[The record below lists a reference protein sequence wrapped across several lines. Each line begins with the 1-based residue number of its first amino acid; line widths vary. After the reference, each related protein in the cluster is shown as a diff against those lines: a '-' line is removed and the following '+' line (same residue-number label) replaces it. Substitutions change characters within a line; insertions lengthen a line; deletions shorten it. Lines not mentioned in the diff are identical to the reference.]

1 MSSNKPRMRSLSYH
15 IKRIVMLSFFLAC
28 AFTHNCWAIN
38 LPYLDKAKIRLF
50 IAPDSQEYGE
60 IVLKNP
66 SPEPRTMRLYLEDW
80 YYTPGG
86 DGSKTFVAAG
96 TTSRSCASWIS
107 FSPAEFTIP
116 ANGQQRVSY
125 TLKLPQNAALEG
137 GYYAVLFF
145 ESAVGQVVQQEEG
158 AGLNLVI
165 RVGALFYVE
174 VKGTIKRT
182 AAIENFT
189 LRKESSPSRLFVEAD
204 VRNSGNVDITA
215 GGTFHIIDEKG
226 MVYARSEFNT
236 VQTFP
241 GDSGKLSGSWNT
253 GEHPIANGT
262 YDIVLTIDLGKAL
275 TEAGLGRGPVVTKE
289 ARIEI
294 GDNGEILKIGV
305 LK

>member
-1 MSSNKPRMRSLSYH
+1 MSSHFKKITAISVLFA
-15 IKRIVMLSFFLAC
+15 LSFIDCSL
-28 AFTHNCWAIN
+28 AIN

-50 IAPDSQEYGE
+50 IAPASQDYGE
-60 IVLKNP
+60 IVLKNS

-80 YYTPGG
+80 YYAPGG

-96 TTSRSCASWIS
+96 ITSRSCASWIS
-107 FSPAEFTIP
+107 FSPAEFTIAP
-116 ANGQQRVSY
+116 NGQQRVSY
-125 TLKLPQNAALEG
+125 TVKVPQNNTLEG
-137 GYYAVLFF
+137 GYYAALFF

-165 RVGALFYVE
+165 RIGALFYVE
-174 VKGTIKRT
+174 VKGTVKRT
-182 AAIENFT
+182 AAIDNFS
-189 LRKESSPSRLFVEAD
+189 LRKESSPNRLFVEAD
-204 VRNSGNVDITA
+204 IRNTGNVDITA
-215 GGTFHIIDEKG
+215 GGTFHIIDQKG

-241 GDSGKLSGSWNT
+241 GDSAKLSGSWNT
-253 GEHPIANGT
+253 WENPVPDGS

-294 GDNGEILKIGV
+294 GDNGEILSIGA

>member
-1 MSSNKPRMRSLSYH
+1 MKGVFLSSHFKAIASVFLFFTF
-15 IKRIVMLSFFLAC
+15 SFTDC
-28 AFTHNCWAIN
+28 SWPIS

-50 IAPDSQEYGE
+50 IAPASQEYGE

-80 YYTPGG
+80 YYAPGSG
-86 DGSKTFVAAG
+86 DGSKTFVAPG
-96 TTSRSCASWIS
+96 LTSRSCASWIS

-116 ANGQQRVSY
+116 PNGQQRVSY
-125 TLKLPQNAALEG
+125 TVKVPQNNALEG
-137 GYYAVLFF
+137 GYYAALFF

-165 RVGALFYVE
+165 RIGALFYIE
-174 VKGTIKRT
+174 VKGTVKRT
-182 AAIENFT
+182 AAIDNFS
-189 LRKESSPSRLFVEAD
+189 LRKESSPNRLFVEAD
-204 VRNSGNVDITA
+204 VRNSGNVDIA
-215 GGTFHIIDEKG
+215 ASGTFHIIDEKG

-241 GDSGKLSGSWNT
+241 GDFGKLTGSWNT
-253 GEHPIANGT
+253 GENPIPKGN

-275 TEAGLGRGPVVTKE
+275 AEAGLGRGPIVTKE

-294 GDNGEILKIGV
+294 GDNGEILRTGL